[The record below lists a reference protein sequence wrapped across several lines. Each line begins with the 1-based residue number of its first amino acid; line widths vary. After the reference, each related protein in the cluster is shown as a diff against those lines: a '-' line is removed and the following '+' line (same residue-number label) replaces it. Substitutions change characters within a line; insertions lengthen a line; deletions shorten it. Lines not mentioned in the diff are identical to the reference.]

1 MNQNEKIEGFAR
13 EIYKNADAIVKKMQT
28 KTARATKEQL
38 DQFSAKAKADF
49 ESRAAYETGRLRTQT
64 NREIARLHADVRRAA
79 VQHREEIVSAVFE
92 KAKHELC
99 AFCRTPE
106 YRDTLEKCIK
116 ALASRIGEGATVFVC
131 ARDLPAATDIC
142 KDIAGVKDVCASDEI
157 SIGLAAVC
165 NSDKTLFLEDT
176 FDSRLRAQRDVFLQ
190 ESGMTLEA

>member
-49 ESRAAYETGRLRTQT
+49 DSRAAYETGRLRTQT

-92 KAKHELC
+92 KAKSELC

-131 ARDLPAATDIC
+131 KRDLPAATDIC